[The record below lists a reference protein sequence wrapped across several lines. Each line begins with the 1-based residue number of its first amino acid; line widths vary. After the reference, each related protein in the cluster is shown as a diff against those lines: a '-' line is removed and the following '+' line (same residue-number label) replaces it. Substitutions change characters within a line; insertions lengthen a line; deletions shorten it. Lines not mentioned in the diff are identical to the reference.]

1 MKTELKMRRNALV
14 ETNTSNSVIVSKNK
28 DNLTGKIIE
37 VEINEFNH
45 NTLFGNLVNQND
57 NYVAAA
63 NMSEYKKL
71 NKV

>member
-1 MKTELKMRRNALV
+1 MRRNTLV
-14 ETNTSNSVIVSKNK
+14 ETNTLILLLFQVK

-57 NYVAAA
+57 NYVAA
-63 NMSEYKKL
+63 
-71 NKV
+71 